1 MIRSSST
8 LELERRHISIPE
20 AIEFPTEGGLT
31 THAFYYPPANADFSA
46 LPSDR
51 PPLIV
56 ISHGGPTTQTK
67 AALDLQVQFLTS
79 RGVAVVDVNYGGS
92 SCHGRGDRER
102 VNRQGGLLELHHK
115 NNAGKNF

>member
-1 MIRSSST
+1 MLRSSST
-8 LELERRHISIPE
+8 LSLEPRHISIPE

-31 THAFYYPPANADFSA
+31 AHAFYYPPSNAEFTA

-67 AALDLQVQFLTS
+67 AVLDLQVQYWTS
-79 RGVAVVDVNYGGS
+79 RGFAVVDVNYGGNS
-92 SCHGRGDRER
+92 RYGREYRER
-102 VNRQGGLLELHHK
+102 LEWEWGILDVDDNINTAK
-115 NNAGKNF
+115 

>member
-31 THAFYYPPANADFSA
+31 AHAFYYPPANADFSA

-67 AALDLQVQFLTS
+67 AALDLQGQFWTS
-79 RGVAVVDVNYGGS
+79 RGFAVGDVNYGGS
-92 SCHGRGDRER
+92 SGEGREDRER
-102 VNRQGGLLELHHK
+102 VNWQRVLVDVDGTI
-115 NNAGKNF
+115 N